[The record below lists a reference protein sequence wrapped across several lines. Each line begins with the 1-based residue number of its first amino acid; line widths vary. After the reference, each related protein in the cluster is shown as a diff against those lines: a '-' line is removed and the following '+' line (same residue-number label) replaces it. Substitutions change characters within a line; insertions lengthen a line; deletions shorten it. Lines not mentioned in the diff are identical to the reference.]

1 MPNPGRITR
10 REMLFATAVCRW
22 TQFTGAVR
30 RLRYRLGGRCYACPG
45 GYGHHKFSCSVGRRE
60 LLR

>member
-1 MPNPGRITR
+1 MKRRGIITR
-10 REMLFATAVCRW
+10 REMWWGTVVYRCWQVRDR
-22 TQFTGAVR
+22 VR

-45 GYGHHKFSCSVGRRE
+45 SYGHHKFSCSVGRRE